1 MHAGLAAN
9 AAQQN
14 GLFTR
19 AQAVEAGYRERQLR
33 TLLKPGGEWVT
44 VRRGVY
50 IERSRWED
58 LDPYEGE
65 LVARD
70 WAAHLMMRE
79 VHVLSHDSAARAHGL
94 PMLAEHREL
103 VHVTRPWVTGAR
115 TECGVKHHLAK
126 HEPFEIET
134 VAGLPVTGL
143 ARTALDLAREHG
155 ELAGLIACDAAL
167 RRGVTM
173 EVFDTCLTQMRCW
186 PGITAGQRAVD
197 RADPGAETI
206 AESLGRDLVQEAGLG
221 PVVTQFPVNL
231 GWKTVWIDMGVGRHL
246 IEVDGWVKF
255 VPQSAGGVA
264 DQAPDEVFR
273 DQMDRQ
279 TDVTGLGFGMSR
291 LMFRDFFGRR
301 RQEAIQRVRREYAVT
316 LQRFGTQL
324 TPEMVEFAERMESAR
339 QERIFGAA
347 RRHIA

>member
-1 MHAGLAAN
+1 MYPELAAD
-9 AAQQN
+9 AAVQN

-19 AQAVEAGYRERQLR
+19 AQAMAAGYRERQMR
-33 TLLKPGGEWVT
+33 TLLQPDGEWVT

-50 IERSRWED
+50 VERRLWEQME
-58 LDPYEGE
+58 PYDGQ

-79 VHVLSHDSAARAHGL
+79 VHVLSHDSAARAHQL
-94 PMLAEHREL
+94 PMLEEHRGL

-115 TECGVKHHLAK
+115 TECGVKHHLSKA
-126 HEPFEIET
+126 EPATIEN

-143 ARTALDLAREHG
+143 ARTAIDLAREHG
-155 ELAGLIACDAAL
+155 ELAGLIACDAVM
-167 RRGVTM
+167 RRGVTREELELM
-173 EVFDTCLTQMRCW
+173 TRMMRNW
-186 PGITAGQRAVD
+186 PGITRGQRAIV

-206 AESLGRDLVQEAGLG
+206 AESLGRDLVEEAGLG

-231 GWKTVWIDMGVGRHL
+231 GWKTVWIDIGVGRHL

-255 VPQSAGGVA
+255 VPRSAGGVA
-264 DQAPDEVFR
+264 DQAPDDVFR
-273 DQMDRQ
+273 EQLDRQ

-301 RQEAIQRVRREYAVT
+301 RQEAIQRVRREHAVT
-316 LQRFGTQL
+316 IQRFGTQL
-324 TPEMVEFAERMESAR
+324 APEMVEFAERMEPTR
-339 QERIFGAA
+339 QDRIFGSA
-347 RRHIA
+347 RRRIA